1 MQKNDERSQII
12 KRATNVGIIANV
24 ALGIIKVIIGY
35 ITQSIAFLSDGANN
49 LTDSVSSLVALI
61 GFRASKKRPTKN
73 HPMGYGRVEYLSA
86 LVVAFLVLSTGF
98 SFLISSIEEIKD
110 PSTMTVNARIL
121 TILSSTVVIKFFLY
135 FFYKKESKKANSLAL
150 EATATDSISDSLI
163 SLLTI
168 VSGLLAL
175 HFNVYIDGIV
185 GILVSLFIIWGGISS
200 VLTISDTLIG
210 KRPTK
215 EEVEKIRSIIKKY
228 PPLHGGYDIRI
239 HSYGPEVMVGT
250 IDVEVPFSANA
261 ESISEA
267 MEKAKK
273 ELVDETGII
282 FTFGINAEN
291 QDDPRVKEMMD
302 KTLKCLKLSSPD
314 VLAIHGFHVHFE
326 EKRIEFDVVVS
337 FSLKDWDKFRANTTG
352 ILEMVFPDYSVS
364 FNIDPDYS

>member
-1 MQKNDERSQII
+1 MLTKADLCEKKEVVNMPDI
-12 KRATNVGIIANV
+12 KFEIVEEIA
-24 ALGIIKVIIGY
+24 
-35 ITQSIAFLSDGANN
+35 
-49 LTDSVSSLVALI
+49 
-61 GFRASKKRPTKN
+61 
-73 HPMGYGRVEYLSA
+73 
-86 LVVAFLVLSTGF
+86 VLS
-98 SFLISSIEEIKD
+98 
-110 PSTMTVNARIL
+110 
-121 TILSSTVVIKFFLY
+121 
-135 FFYKKESKKANSLAL
+135 ESNSGWKREL
-150 EATATDSISDSLI
+150 
-163 SLLTI
+163 
-168 VSGLLAL
+168 
-175 HFNVYIDGIV
+175 N
-185 GILVSLFIIWGGISS
+185 LVSWNGREPKYDLRDWDENHTRMGKGI
-200 VLTISDTLIG
+200 TL
-210 KRPTK
+210 TK

-291 QDDPRVKEMMD
+291 QDDPRVNEMMD